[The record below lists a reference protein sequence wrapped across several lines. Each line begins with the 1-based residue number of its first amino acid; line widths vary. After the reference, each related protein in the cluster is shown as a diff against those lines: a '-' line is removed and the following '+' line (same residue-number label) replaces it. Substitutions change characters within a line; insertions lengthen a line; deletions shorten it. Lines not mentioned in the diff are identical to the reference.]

1 MKRFYLTYLEGLKS
15 VSVRLR
21 TNHATI
27 YNSLKID
34 DKDDVKVLKELY
46 KMELNEFVTLV
57 RSTLGERPYREYHQ
71 LNSAKDKAHD
81 EEWYNGAWKYTTK
94 KVEDMLKLPDS
105 PEMDETEFFSLWEQ
119 VVAEEKRIKA
129 EERRRVEEE
138 RKALESKKEKKLLK
152 KKVEAEE
159 DSLTEDELAR
169 MVEELF
175 APIKEKAGKSRL
187 VKKTKNTIKRK
198 QK

>member
-34 DKDDVKVLKELY
+34 NKDDVKVIKELY

-57 RSTLGERPYREYHQ
+57 RSILGERPYREYHQ
-71 LNSAKDKAHD
+71 LNTAKDKAHD
-81 EEWYNGAWKYTTK
+81 EEWYNGAWSYTTT
-94 KVEDMLKLPDS
+94 KVEKMLKLPES
-105 PEMDETEFFSLWEQ
+105 PEMDEEEFFSLWEHQ
-119 VVAEEKRIKA
+119 VAEEKRIKA

-159 DSLTEDELAR
+159 DSLTAEELAG
-169 MVEELF
+169 MVEALF
-175 APIKEKAGKSRL
+175 GTIKAETKHRL
-187 VKKTKNTIKRK
+187 VKKTKKTLNRKR
-198 QK
+198 